1 MLLISGAVN
10 QKAALN
16 GGAWVLEAS
25 EGLPPFVQKDS
36 LWGLLPLFME
46 LSVPKKWGL
55 QTDYFRIICALNCLG
70 APSRPPGGKLSRDIG
85 PETPALF
92 HKLFR

>member
-36 LWGLLPLFME
+36 LWGLLPLFIE
-46 LSVPKKWGL
+46 LWNEIIWVKPWLGL
-55 QTDYFRIICALNCLG
+55 EQVT
-70 APSRPPGGKLSRDIG
+70 
-85 PETPALF
+85 
-92 HKLFR
+92 

>member
-1 MLLISGAVN
+1 MG
-10 QKAALN
+10 
-16 GGAWVLEAS
+16 
-25 EGLPPFVQKDS
+25 
-36 LWGLLPLFME
+36 